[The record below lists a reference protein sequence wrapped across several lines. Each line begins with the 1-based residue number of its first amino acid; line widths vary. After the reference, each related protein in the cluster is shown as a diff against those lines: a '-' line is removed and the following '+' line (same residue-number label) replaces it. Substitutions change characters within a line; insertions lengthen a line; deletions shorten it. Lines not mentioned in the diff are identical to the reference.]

1 MPETRWRI
9 TYTVKGPL
17 RYISHLEQVR
27 VWERA
32 IRRAG
37 LPLAYS
43 GGFTPRPRLQVAAP
57 LPLGFAS
64 EAEWL
69 DLWLEQPVE
78 PETIV
83 QALTST
89 LPEGLAIRSIEE
101 VPLSAPSLP
110 SQVAA
115 AEYEVAVET
124 AVPAEEIRR
133 RIEELLAAETLPRE
147 RRGRPY
153 NLRPLILS
161 LRLEEVRAGEGV
173 LTMLLSAREGA
184 TGRPEEVLDALGLA
198 DGFFR
203 VTRRRIHLTASTAP
217 ARQTVESSLSPES
230 SG

>member
-1 MPETRWRI
+1 MSGTRWRI
-9 TYTVKGPL
+9 TYAVNGPL
-17 RYISHLEQVR
+17 RYVSHLEQVR

-43 GGFTPRPRLQVAAP
+43 GGFTPRPRLQVALP

-78 PETIV
+78 PERIV
-83 QALTST
+83 QALTRT

-101 VPLSAPSLP
+101 VPPGAPSLP
-110 SQVAA
+110 SQVVAA
-115 AEYEVAVET
+115 GYAVTVET
-124 AVPAEEIRR
+124 TVPADEIRR
-133 RIEELLAAETLPRE
+133 RIEGLLAAETLPRE

-153 NLRPLILS
+153 DLRPLILD
-161 LRLEEVRAGEGV
+161 LHLEEARTGECV

-198 DGFFR
+198 DDFFR
-203 VTRRRIHLTASTAP
+203 VTRRGIFVGENLTQRHKDTE
-217 ARQTVESSLSPES
+217 T
-230 SG
+230 

>member
-1 MPETRWRI
+1 MSETRWRI
-9 TYTVKGPL
+9 TYSVEGPL

-69 DLWLEQPVE
+69 DLWLEQPAE

-83 QALTST
+83 QALAAT
-89 LPEGLAIRSIEE
+89 LPEGLTIRSIEE
-101 VPLSAPSLP
+101 IPLGAPSLP
-110 SQVAA
+110 SQVVA
-115 AEYEVAVET
+115 AEYAVTVET
-124 AVPAEEIRR
+124 AIPAEEIRG
-133 RIEELLAAETLPRE
+133 RIEGLLAAEALPRE

-153 NLRPLILS
+153 DLRPLILD
-161 LRLEEVRAGEGV
+161 LRLEKAGAGECV

-203 VTRRRIHLTASTAP
+203 VTRRSIHLTAPP
-217 ARQTVESSLSPES
+217 ASAR
-230 SG
+230 

>member
-1 MPETRWRI
+1 VSGTRWRI
-9 TYTVKGPL
+9 TYAVDGPL
-17 RYISHLEQVR
+17 RYVSHLEQVR

-43 GGFTPRPRLQVAAP
+43 GGFTPHPRLQVALP

-69 DLWLEQPVE
+69 DLWLEEPVG
-78 PETIV
+78 PEAITDGL
-83 QALTST
+83 AAT
-89 LPEGLAIRSIEE
+89 LPEGLTIRRVEQ
-101 VPLSAPSLP
+101 VPPD
-110 SQVAA
+110 
-115 AEYEVAVET
+115 AEYAVTVET
-124 AVPAEEIRR
+124 AVPPDEIRR

-153 NLRPLILS
+153 DLRPLILS
-161 LRLEEVRAGEGV
+161 LRLEEDRAGEIV

-198 DGFFR
+198 DDFFQ
-203 VTRRRIHLTASTAP
+203 VTRRGIFVQENLTQRHKDT
-217 ARQTVESSLSPES
+217 EI
-230 SG
+230 